1 MFVSVTCPDTRPAWL
16 TTRLVPS
23 WGQRQE
29 AGVRNM
35 CFSAAAVSPPA
46 PCFFSSAHTAS
57 AKRFARTGPRSGVG
71 AGPLWHPKN
80 QRRLRLARPTARQP
94 GVESCRRPRVLVL
107 RVGAVAVLVSAAVRA
122 HGARACSQS
131 HHGGGERAC
140 ARLVLGLVSA
150 DRWRPRHADD
160 RDRSSLDPVRIP
172 QFADLRVHLEDSVAG
187 PLLRHH
193 RDFLHHRLAAV
204 WNVAGDH
211 PGHLRGGRGRRVS
224 LCVCLGLALFRGV
237 VVCVL
242 RRDLAAIAGAQN
254 ANRMIAVV
262 LP

>member
-1 MFVSVTCPDTRPAWL
+1 VFFRCRSFAAGAVLLPVGAYCIGQAIRKNWTYLGLASVPVLFGIQKISEGFVWLGLQHDNPAW
-16 TTRLVPS
+16 THAGGLV
-23 WGQRQE
+23 
-29 AGVRNM
+29 
-35 CFSAAAVSPPA
+35 FL
-46 PCFFSSAHTAS
+46 FFALALWP
-57 AKRFARTGPRSGVG
+57 FWF
-71 AGPLWHPKN
+71 PL
-80 QRRLRLARPTARQP
+80 Q
-94 GVESCRRPRVLVL
+94 S
-107 RVGAVAVLVSAAVRA
+107 
-122 HGARACSQS
+122 ARACSQS
-131 HHGGGERAC
+131 HHSGGERAC

-150 DRWRPRHADD
+150 DRSRPRHADD

-193 RDFLHHRLAAV
+193 RDFLRHRLAAV
-204 WNVAGDH
+204 WNVARDH

-242 RRDLAAIAGAQN
+242 RRDLAAIAGARN
-254 ANRMIAVV
+254 ANRMIAAV